1 MSWQRQT
8 PTELAREML
17 EKAEAY
23 ANHSPT
29 EFDLGYAA
37 ALERYAQK
45 VVNLEE
51 TDPRS
56 TEK

>member
-1 MSWQRQT
+1 
-8 PTELAREML
+8 ML